1 MATKNTINLLFD
13 DTFTFTLL
21 EDDNITP
28 ISLTSVADVLI
39 LFKVNEQ
46 EVLKFK
52 STIETGY
59 KQWIQDITNDNK
71 LHCKVERAET
81 ILFPEG
87 ELKAEL
93 VIVENDTAFQ
103 DNLKYNYPIEL
114 ELGYIKNTK
123 LKGVIN
129 DN

>member
-28 ISLTSVADVLI
+28 VSLSSIADVII

-52 STIETGY
+52 STIATGY
-59 KQWIQDITNDNK
+59 KQWTQDITNDHK

-81 ILFPEG
+81 TLFPEG

-93 VIVENDTAFQ
+93 VIVENDTDFQ
-103 DNLKYNYPIEL
+103 DNLKYNSPIEL
-114 ELGYIKNTK
+114 ELGYIRNTQ